1 MKTTHA
7 SVAAALLAG
16 LVLGATAT
24 AATGWRVFATATDKG
39 EYVTFASASASVQ
52 NPNALAVRAK
62 GTSGPFEV
70 SWFASCEGVTRPAP
84 GVAVPI
90 GVSQSAKC
98 SVNAT
103 ATGSK
108 GGTVRIELLRR

>member
-1 MKTTHA
+1 MKTLIG
-7 SVAAALLAG
+7 S
-16 LVLGATAT
+16 LVLGLAIGSTAT

-70 SWFASCEGVTRPAP
+70 SWFASCEGVVRPAP

-90 GVSQSAKC
+90 GVPQSAKC

-103 ATGSK
+103 ASGSK
-108 GGTVRIELLRR
+108 GGTVRVELLRR